1 MCPDAI
7 FQEHRQVE
15 IHGRANESGVFT
27 RYFRAHDEAGVDR
40 AFRFGVRIALLKHV
54 VRPVRVV
61 LLSLS
66 LAVGVACHLAPA
78 SERTQPVV
86 RPIDLGSVSLGSLT
100 LPNRAT
106 SVKFAVIGD
115 SGRGTPPQHE
125 IAAQMTAFREDFP
138 FAFVLMLGDNIYEGP
153 ASRDDY
159 QRKFEEPY
167 RRLLDKGVKFYATLG
182 NHDDP
187 REVIY
192 PLFNMDGERYYS
204 FAPPEDVL
212 AKIATHAEFFAV
224 DSTNLD
230 RAQLRWLDERLGK
243 SSAAW
248 KICFLHHPL
257 YTSGRYRTWARGF
270 RLILEPLLVEHD
282 VDVVFSGHE
291 HIYQRTEL
299 QSGIQYFVSG
309 GAGSLRPGDG
319 TPASYVARTFDTDYH
334 FMLIEIDGDAL
345 HFQAISRTGATVDAG
360 TLYKDGRDS
369 PTEQDTAAPTRQD
382 TAARR

>member
-1 MCPDAI
+1 
-7 FQEHRQVE
+7 
-15 IHGRANESGVFT
+15 
-27 RYFRAHDEAGVDR
+27 
-40 AFRFGVRIALLKHV
+40 V
-54 VRPVRVV
+54 VRAIDVR
-61 LLSLS
+61 
-66 LAVGVACHLAPA
+66 
-78 SERTQPVV
+78 T
-86 RPIDLGSVSLGSLT
+86 VSPGSLT

-106 SVKFAVIGD
+106 TVKFAVIGD

-125 IAAQMTAFREDFP
+125 IAAQMTAYRADFP

-167 RRLLDKGVKFYATLG
+167 RRLLDHGVKFYATLG

-204 FAPPEDVL
+204 FSPPEDL
-212 AKIATHAEFFAV
+212 LTRIATRVEFFAV

-230 RAQLRWLDERLGK
+230 RTQLRWLGERLDM
-243 SSAAW
+243 STAAW
-248 KICFLHHPL
+248 KVCFFHHPL
-257 YTSGRYRTWARGF
+257 YTSGRYRRWSRGF
-270 RLILEPLLVEHD
+270 RLILEPLLVEHG
-282 VDVVFSGHE
+282 VNAVFSGHE

-319 TPASYVARTFDTDYH
+319 APASYVARSFDTDYH

-345 HFQAISRTGATVDAG
+345 YFQAISRTGMTIDAG
-360 TLYKDGRDS
+360 ALYKDGRTA
-369 PTEQDTAAPTRQD
+369 PMHQDTV
-382 TAARR
+382 ARRRSPGRAS